1 MLICKITS
9 TESNDDGLLVSY
21 QNYLDDILINE
32 GKNLYSMSDVDDI
45 DTLAAKIQDDLTKEI
60 NVLYKNMAV
69 NKRNRDIMNTLA
81 VKLLGLKIEIDSTE
95 LGVKI

>member
-32 GKNLYSMSDVDDI
+32 GKNLYSMSEADDI
-45 DTLAAKIQDDLTKEI
+45 DTLATKIQDDFTKEL

-69 NKRNRDIMNTLA
+69 NKRNKDIMNTLA
-81 VKLLGLKIEIDSTE
+81 VKLLGLKIEIASDS